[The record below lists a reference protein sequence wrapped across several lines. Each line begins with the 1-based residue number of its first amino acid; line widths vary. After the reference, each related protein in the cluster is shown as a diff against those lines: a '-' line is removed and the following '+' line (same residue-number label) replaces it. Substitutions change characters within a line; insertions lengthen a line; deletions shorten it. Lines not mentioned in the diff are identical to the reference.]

1 MDSRIWKPPGVHVCL
16 LPLHLSGSVFLEQPS
31 CSQQETVASFPA
43 KEGLA
48 PQPTAGLLNPREG
61 FPLAWL
67 RSLLTRGQYEGI
79 AVNLLRDHS
88 VRHSKGPFQG
98 TQSIG
103 DISESTL
110 GVHCRG
116 SPRRQK
122 AGPSQNQV
130 SLTIAPQ
137 SLQILPHPSSIV
149 TGQPPCPQSIFSEP
163 LRKSHCAF
171 HSKVTEANTHLMPA
185 RRSPS
190 LKPRAWEL
198 REPNLGAI
206 PCWPAVC
213 SNVTGSPSLPRAF

>member
-1 MDSRIWKPPGVHVCL
+1 
-16 LPLHLSGSVFLEQPS
+16 
-31 CSQQETVASFPA
+31 
-43 KEGLA
+43 
-48 PQPTAGLLNPREG
+48 
-61 FPLAWL
+61 
-67 RSLLTRGQYEGI
+67 
-79 AVNLLRDHS
+79 

-171 HSKVTEANTHLMPA
+171 HSKVTKSEAKSLGTQRTQSRCYSLLACCVFQRDWVPK
-185 RRSPS
+185 SPS
-190 LKPRAWEL
+190 GF
-198 REPNLGAI
+198 LGSEGTWQAS
-206 PCWPAVC
+206 CRG
-213 SNVTGSPSLPRAF
+213 TGRGLASFLSLLSLSDFLLQFVG